1 MWKNQRLK
9 ILCIIRREDG
19 NGMFNLIFKDIL
31 IQKKVFFIYI
41 ATIIIY
47 LLIDVSPIPIVVVCS
62 LSFINMA
69 LSYDEKDN
77 ANILLNSLPYTRKE
91 IVSSRYV
98 GVLIFTS
105 LFIMLTYGGSFL
117 LNGKETPFS
126 WKAILFIMGLVM
138 VAISFMLPVFYKF
151 KRQYLVFA
159 AGALFGIYLAT
170 IKFLVPNLNETLRE
184 LTRKFLALQET
195 QMYLV
200 AILTIAILY
209 IGSWLLSIRIYER
222 KAF

>member
-1 MWKNQRLK
+1 
-9 ILCIIRREDG
+9 
-19 NGMFNLIFKDIL
+19 MFNLIFKDIL
-31 IQKKVFFIYI
+31 IQKKVFLFYI
-41 ATIIIY
+41 ATLVIY
-47 LLIDVSPIPIVVVCS
+47 LLVDISPILIVVVYS
-62 LSFINMA
+62 LTFINTA

-105 LFIMLTYGGSFL
+105 LFIMLTYGGRFL
-117 LNGKETPFS
+117 LYGKEASFS
-126 WKAILFIMGLVM
+126 WKAILLIMGLVM

-151 KRQYLVFA
+151 KRQYLVFF
-159 AGALFGIYLAT
+159 AGALVGIYLLM
-170 IKFLVPNLNETLRE
+170 KNLLVPNLNNALRE
-184 LTRKFLALQET
+184 LTQKFLTLQET
-195 QMYLV
+195 QMYFL
-200 AILTIAILY
+200 AIFTIVILY

>member
-1 MWKNQRLK
+1 
-9 ILCIIRREDG
+9 
-19 NGMFNLIFKDIL
+19 MFNLIFKDIL

-184 LTRKFLALQET
+184 LTRKFLSLQET

>member
-1 MWKNQRLK
+1 
-9 ILCIIRREDG
+9 
-19 NGMFNLIFKDIL
+19 MFNLIFKDIL

>member
-1 MWKNQRLK
+1 
-9 ILCIIRREDG
+9 
-19 NGMFNLIFKDIL
+19 
-31 IQKKVFFIYI
+31 
-41 ATIIIY
+41 
-47 LLIDVSPIPIVVVCS
+47 
-62 LSFINMA
+62 MA

-138 VAISFMLPVFYKF
+138 VAISFMLQCF
-151 KRQYLVFA
+151 
-159 AGALFGIYLAT
+159 I
-170 IKFLVPNLNETLRE
+170 NLKGN
-184 LTRKFLALQET
+184 
-195 QMYLV
+195 
-200 AILTIAILY
+200 I
-209 IGSWLLSIRIYER
+209 
-222 KAF
+222 